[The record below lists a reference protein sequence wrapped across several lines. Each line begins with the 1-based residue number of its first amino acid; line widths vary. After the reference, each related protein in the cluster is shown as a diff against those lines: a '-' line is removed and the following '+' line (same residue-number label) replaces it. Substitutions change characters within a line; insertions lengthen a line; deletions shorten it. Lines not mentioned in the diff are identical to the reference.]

1 MQIKFNRRE
10 SLKESLLRKLIKVLI
25 LTLIAI
31 FLIFLVSKFDFPSPN
46 KIFQKDITNEIHK
59 LK

>member
-10 SLKESLLRKLIKVLI
+10 SLKESLLRKLVKVLI
-25 LTLIAI
+25 LTLVAI
-31 FLIFLVSKFDFPSPN
+31 FFIFLVSKIDFPSPN
-46 KIFQKDITNEIHK
+46 KIIQKDITNEIQK